1 MINRAVLMRFN
12 YRTRRP
18 PSSSPIGSSRL
29 AELGQAGPRAPEKT
43 LARVGTW
50 VSGADVSGAARVQ
63 GSGPGG
69 VGGGDGGREVSPP
82 QFGQE
87 RRGFHPERLRRR
99 APGDAAVVCRG
110 QFAAEGE
117 RESRGQSTLRFGQQR
132 LGHRGTPDKG
142 AKGVAAEGP
151 ESRARRGPM

>member
-29 AELGQAGPRAPEKT
+29 AGLGQAGPRAPEKT
-43 LARVGTW
+43 LAGVGTW
-50 VSGADVSGAARVQ
+50 MAGAIVSGTARLQASSPWDIGAEDVR
-63 GSGPGG
+63 
-69 VGGGDGGREVSPP
+69 REVSPP
-82 QFGQE
+82 EFGQE

-117 RESRGQSTLRFGQQR
+117 RQSRGQSTLRF
-132 LGHRGTPDKG
+132 
-142 AKGVAAEGP
+142 
-151 ESRARRGPM
+151 